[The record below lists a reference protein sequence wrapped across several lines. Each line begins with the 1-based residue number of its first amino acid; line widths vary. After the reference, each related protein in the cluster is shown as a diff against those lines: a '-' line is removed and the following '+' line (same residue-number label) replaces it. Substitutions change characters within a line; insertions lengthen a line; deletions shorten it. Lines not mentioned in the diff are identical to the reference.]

1 MTRAR
6 DRYRSDRQPPESGA
20 LTGFHPV
27 REALRARRRPLR
39 RLYLQGAERA
49 EWRELR
55 ALAAEAGVP
64 VVEGAA
70 ATAAEALASGQAPW
84 VWLEA
89 GPLPEVELEAL
100 LSAAAGPTG
109 TLVVLDGVEDPQNL
123 GAIVRVAEASGVSGL
138 VLMRRHA
145 PPLSDAVARASAG
158 ALEWLPVCRV
168 PNLSRALRAAKDAGF
183 WVIGADP
190 GAPTDLFD
198 APPAW
203 LRGPRVLVL
212 GAEGGG
218 LRHGVVQEIDHRVR
232 IPMSG
237 HVASLNVSAASAVLL
252 FELTRRDG
260 VASQGSEA
268 SPGAGNRP
276 AISRPTPVSA
286 PFSSGAG

>member
-1 MTRAR
+1 MR
-6 DRYRSDRQPPESGA
+6 RSKPRFRSRPVAAEVGV

-39 RLYLQGAERA
+39 RLCLQGSART
-49 EWRELR
+49 EWEELR
-55 ALAAEAGVP
+55 SLAVEAGVP
-64 VVEGAA
+64 VVERSAA
-70 ATAAEALASGQAPW
+70 PPELQGSGQTPW

-89 GPLPEVELEAL
+89 GALPEVELAAL
-100 LSAAAGPTG
+100 LAAATGPTG
-109 TLVVLDGVEDPQNL
+109 TLIALDGVEDPQNL

-138 VLMRRHA
+138 VLTRRHA

-168 PNLSRALRAAKDAGF
+168 PNLSRALRAAKEAGF

-190 GAPTDLFD
+190 DAPTGVFD
-198 APPAW
+198 APAAW

-212 GAEGGG
+212 GAEGEG
-218 LRHGVVQEIDHRVR
+218 LRQGVLQEIDHRVR

-237 HVASLNVSAASAVLL
+237 QVASLNVSAASAVLL

-260 VASQGSEA
+260 VASRTTEAGPGVGQGRSLTH
-268 SPGAGNRP
+268 RTP
-276 AISRPTPVSA
+276 APT